1 MDLIIDI
8 GNTRTKLALF
18 SGGTLQKFYAFEN
31 PNEEILESIK
41 QQKINR
47 GIISSVSGK
56 VDFWMETFPKVDWI
70 VLSPETK
77 VPFTNRYETPKTLGL
92 DRIAL
97 VAAAA
102 TKYPQQN
109 VLIIDAGT
117 CVTYDLLTANGEYLG
132 GEITPGLQ
140 MRLKAM
146 HNFTAKLP
154 LVQVN
159 PSVLLTGASTE
170 KSLQSGALNGLAA
183 ELDGMISRYSNQF
196 ENLIIVLTGGDTK
209 VLAPL
214 VKSGIFAPR
223 KFLLEG
229 LHGIL
234 AYNTP

>member
-1 MDLIIDI
+1 MDLIVDI
-8 GNTRTKLALF
+8 GNTRTKVALF
-18 SGGTLQKFYAFEN
+18 SGESLQKFYALEN
-31 PNEEILESIK
+31 VNKQDLKSIQ

-56 VDFWMETFPKVDWI
+56 VDYWLEAFPRVDWI
-70 VLSPETK
+70 VLSQETR
-77 VPFTNRYETPKTLGL
+77 VPFINKYETPQTLGL

-102 TKYPQQN
+102 IKYPQQN
-109 VLIIDAGT
+109 VLVIDAGT
-117 CVTYDLLTANGEYLG
+117 CVTYDMLNARGEYLG

-159 PSVLLTGASTE
+159 PTVLLTGTSTE

-183 ELDGMISRYSNQF
+183 EIDGMVGRYS
-196 ENLIIVLTGGDTK
+196 ENFDNLMIVLSGGDTK

-223 KFLLEG
+223 NFLLEG
-229 LHGIL
+229 LHAIL